1 MKKKLAIIGAIEGTE
16 NRILEKDY
24 LFMVN
29 TLLKYNDINDFDI
42 HLLQPTEY
50 DILPKTKKELESLG
64 VNYNKKISEY
74 NQPGRDFNYTNK
86 PIACKY
92 FYDNISDDY
101 EYFLWL
107 DGDVLVKS
115 KLLLPIVND
124 DDVMFIY
131 NNEFYSKEYNK
142 YITFSSEN
150 YLYDHNCYINLTD
163 KLGFKNKNYR
173 ATNSWI
179 IYAKS
184 KNNLWKEW
192 NKETREY
199 IEGVEKIGPDKFLF
213 YENSTNFENRIEEWT
228 MDVVIRKNNYNHILP
243 EGVHTYNSKD
253 LNCDEY
259 FEDYLDS
266 NHTIHFD
273 NISCLLDNIY
283 LKEYFN
289 NPFIK
294 TTFIKIY
301 GLEKYKE
308 IFI

>member
-1 MKKKLAIIGAIEGTE
+1 AIIGAIEGTE
-16 NRILEKDY
+16 CRTLEKDY

-50 DILPKTKKELESLG
+50 DILPKTKKEFKSLG
-64 VNYNKKISEY
+64 VNYHKKISEY

-86 PIACKY
+86 PIACEY

-115 KLLLPIVND
+115 KLLLPTIND
-124 DDVMFIY
+124 EDVMFIY

-150 YLYDHNCYINLTD
+150 YLHDHDCYINLTD

-179 IYAKS
+179 VYAKS
-184 KNNLWKEW
+184 KNN
-192 NKETREY
+192 
-199 IEGVEKIGPDKFLF
+199 
-213 YENSTNFENRIEEWT
+213 
-228 MDVVIRKNNYNHILP
+228 
-243 EGVHTYNSKD
+243 
-253 LNCDEY
+253 
-259 FEDYLDS
+259 
-266 NHTIHFD
+266 
-273 NISCLLDNIY
+273 
-283 LKEYFN
+283 
-289 NPFIK
+289 
-294 TTFIKIY
+294 
-301 GLEKYKE
+301 
-308 IFI
+308 